1 MDAAKKVM
9 RAREVDIIE
18 SSVRASFFEP
28 ENRLRLQ
35 LF

>member
-9 RAREVDIIE
+9 RAREADIIE
-18 SSVRASFFEP
+18 PTVRARFFEP